1 METGDNT
8 SPTEEVKKIDF
19 NHIDTPSVRAYHGAP
34 IHRVAPKMGRN
45 DICSLEGKK
54 FKNCCG
60 KEGYDFCKKML
71 INYLEQVA
79 EKQNGQS
86 S

>member
-1 METGDNT
+1 METDNN
-8 SPTEEVKKIDF
+8 SSNSSIEKIDF
-19 NHIDTPSVRAYHGAP
+19 SHVDTPYIRAYEGAP

-45 DICSLEGKK
+45 DLCPLEGKK

-71 INYLEQVA
+71 VNYLEGIA
-79 EKQNGQS
+79 KKQNG
-86 S
+86 

>member
-1 METGDNT
+1 METGNNT
-8 SPTEEVKKIDF
+8 SSPEEVKKNDF
-19 NHIDTPSVRAYHGAP
+19 SHIDTPYVRAYQGAP

-71 INYLEQVA
+71 MNYLEEVA
-79 EKQNGQS
+79 KKQNG
-86 S
+86 

>member
-1 METGDNT
+1 METEHII
-8 SPTEEVKKIDF
+8 SSSSTEKIDF
-19 NHIDTPSVRAYHGAP
+19 NHVDTPYIRAYAGAP

-45 DICSLEGKK
+45 DLCSLENKK
-54 FKNCCG
+54 FKHCCG

-71 INYLEQVA
+71 VNYLEEIA
-79 EKQNGQS
+79 KKQNGQS